1 MTLISWDVSGGQLAA
16 RPKREVQMMDSAV
29 VDLGSL
35 SAASRVVFRIGL
47 GAAGVMAVF
56 NTLNGVGTLIDPT
69 FGQTDPAIAAQPV
82 WMSVMLVTFGL
93 TTLAALVPAWK
104 GVRWAIVVVVASR
117 LLEAW
122 SAIVL
127 PFLPGAPEGIGF
139 FVVVLIVVGTGVAL
153 MVAQSL
159 RVKA

>member
-1 MTLISWDVSGGQLAA
+1 
-16 RPKREVQMMDSAV
+16 MDSAS

-35 SAASRVVFRIGL
+35 TRSSRVVFRIGL
-47 GAAGVMAVF
+47 AVAGVMAVF
-56 NTLNGVGTLIDPT
+56 NTMNGVGTLIDPT
-69 FGQTDPAIAAQPV
+69 FGQTDPTIAAQPV
-82 WMSVMLVTFGL
+82 WMSVMLVAFGL

-104 GVRWAIVVVVASR
+104 GMRWAIVVVVASR

-127 PFLPGAPEGIGF
+127 PFLPDAPEGIAF
-139 FVVVLIVVGTGVAL
+139 FVVLLIALGTGVSL
-153 MVAQSL
+153 MVAQPL